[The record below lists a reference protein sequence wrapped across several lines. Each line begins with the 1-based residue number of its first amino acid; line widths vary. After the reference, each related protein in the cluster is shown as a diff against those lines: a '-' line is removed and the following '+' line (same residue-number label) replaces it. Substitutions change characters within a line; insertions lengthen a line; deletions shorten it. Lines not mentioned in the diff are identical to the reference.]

1 MQIATHGSFESIIRS
16 LLVLVV
22 LVIYVRSQFYTKYQW
37 LAAFLQPIFTF
48 SSCDDDL
55 GGDSLVHGNLA
66 GVDVANMCKPV
77 ECRSLLGRCAQTQS
91 SLLVFLDF
99 TCAGPGEAKAKAA
112 NGGFSPCAR

>member
-1 MQIATHGSFESIIRS
+1 MQIATHGSFESRIRS

-22 LVIYVRSQFYTKYQW
+22 LLIYVRLQFYTKYQW

-66 GVDVANMCKPV
+66 GLDVANMW
-77 ECRSLLGRCAQTQS
+77 RCAQTQS